1 MLRTRLLSLISVVLL
16 GSNAVAGWAGVAK
29 TPQMDARSEPVVTGP
44 LITSNESYSGN
55 RCRKESKEFE
65 GEVTTTIRYCRMFYR
80 FEPGA
85 ETDAARDYGVW
96 WIQANLKGQNGWC
109 ISHATAKLDM
119 QPGFEATNSLE
130 MDEKLDEKKDLVVTL
145 TADADGTT
153 SLAPGTVSNT
163 LTAYRGSYR
172 STWKTDSH
180 IFKASWRGETSRKIA
195 LAGGIEGYWE
205 AGTGPGVFEPS
216 AGAEVTKPC

>member
-1 MLRTRLLSLISVVLL
+1 MRARRLLLVIAALLASNPVV
-16 GSNAVAGWAGVAK
+16 GVAGVTK
-29 TPQMDARSEPVVTGP
+29 TPQMDARSEPTVTGP
-44 LITSNESYSGN
+44 LIASNESYTGN
-55 RCRKESKEFE
+55 RCRKEATEVD
-65 GEVTTTIRYCRMFYR
+65 GEVTATIRYCRMFYR

-85 ETDAARDYGVW
+85 ETDAGRDYGVW

-119 QPGFEATNSLE
+119 QPGFEATNSVE
-130 MDEKLDEKKDLVVTL
+130 VEEKLKERKDLVMTL

-163 LTAYRGSYR
+163 LIAYKGTYR
-172 STWKTDSH
+172 SQWKADSH
-180 IFKASWRGETSRKIA
+180 IFKASWRGKTARKIA

-205 AGTGPGVFEPS
+205 AGTGPGIFEPS
-216 AGAEVTKPC
+216 AGADVTKPC